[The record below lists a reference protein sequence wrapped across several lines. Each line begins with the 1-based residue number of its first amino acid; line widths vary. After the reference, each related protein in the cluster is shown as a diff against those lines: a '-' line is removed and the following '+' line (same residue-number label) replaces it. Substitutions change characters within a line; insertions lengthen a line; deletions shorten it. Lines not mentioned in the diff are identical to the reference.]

1 MVILVWLLP
10 QPESDDDLLS
20 AAEVAQM
27 VGVAERTL
35 LERKAGTATLP
46 RQPGRPA
53 RYRRG
58 DVREW
63 LRARAERVAPAKRK
77 SVQLLTRKKRSMQLE
92 PHAPG

>member
-1 MVILVWLLP
+1 MIAVFLLLP

-20 AAEVAQM
+20 AEETAAM
-27 VGVAERTL
+27 IGVAERTL
-35 LERKAGTATLP
+35 LARKAGTITLP

-63 LRARAERVAPAKRK
+63 LRARAERVNPTKRRP
-77 SVQLLTRKKRSMQLE
+77 VQLLTRKKRNPQ
-92 PHAPG
+92 AA